1 MMHHG
6 DSRCIMG
13 THDASCV
20 CMRMHVRVHVRMRVC
35 VRGRVCVCVCV
46 RACVRTCA
54 HEFVASFSRC
64 SCMLAICSVAIMAQV
79 SDVQLKYETSP
90 VSGINQSLC
99 SLQAL

>member
-46 RACVRTCA
+46 CVCA
-54 HEFVASFSRC
+54 HACERVHMS
-64 SCMLAICSVAIMAQV
+64 
-79 SDVQLKYETSP
+79 
-90 VSGINQSLC
+90 SLPLSAGAHAC
-99 SLQAL
+99 LLYAL